1 MKGTGRRLAALLLA
15 LLMLLP
21 VRALATGTDAAGGT
35 AETAETADPAATAAA
50 EETAGTDYA
59 DVSAL
64 LAACTDHQLSSRTA
78 LVDALHEVVLAQ
90 MNLSIQQDALEQAQ
104 GQLAELEEQYLMG
117 LVQQADLDS
126 AQDAVDDAQ
135 GQVDTAQLEQL
146 KLVSRVRSLTGQDI
160 SGQSYNAQ
168 DFFLTL
174 MPAEITLESL
184 QDAIVAYGMA
194 EDVQQAVQDIE
205 QDYIDITITY
215 SEVASAAEDYADAT
229 AAREEAAQAVIMG
242 NATDADFAQATQ
254 EMRQARLA
262 VFTAISDYSR
272 LLYRINETCGGALSD
287 QAGLLTEYLGTES

>member
-15 LLMLLP
+15 LLILLP

-35 AETAETADPAATAAA
+35 AETAETAAA

-104 GQLAELEEQYLMG
+104 SQLAELEEQYLMG

-126 AQDAVDDAQ
+126 AQDVVDDAQ

-146 KLVSRVRSLTGQDI
+146 KLVSRVRSLIGQDI

-205 QDYIDITITY
+205 AHMTELVREVFIVDDQGSIFERLSTMITEQGEMIDRLDDNLD
-215 SEVASAAEDYADAT
+215 AAE
-229 AAREEAAQAVIMG
+229 VNV
-242 NATDADFAQATQ
+242 NAGYQ
-254 EMRQARLA
+254 EILKYGQT
-262 VFTAISDYSR
+262 V
-272 LLYRINETCGGALSD
+272 
-287 QAGLLTEYLGTES
+287 

>member
-1 MKGTGRRLAALLLA
+1 MKGMGRRLAALGLA

-21 VRALATGTDAAGGT
+21 VRALATGTDAAGGASAP
-35 AETAETADPAATAAA
+35 AETAASAA
-50 EETAGTDYA
+50 EGTAGTDYA

-64 LAACTDHQLSSRTA
+64 LAACTDHQLSSSTA

-104 GQLAELEEQYLMG
+104 SQLAELEEQYLMG

-135 GQVDTAQLEQL
+135 SQVDTAQLEQL

-174 MPAEITLESL
+174 TPAEITLESL

-205 QDYIDITITY
+205 QDYIDITIAY
-215 SEVASAAEDYADAT
+215 SEVASAAKDYAGAT
-229 AAREEAAQAVIMG
+229 AAREEMAQAVIMG
-242 NATDADFAQATQ
+242 NAADADFAQATR

-262 VFTAISDYSR
+262 VLTAISDYSR
-272 LLYRINETCGGALSD
+272 LLYRINETCGGVLSD
-287 QAGLLTEYLGTES
+287 QAGLLAEYLGTES